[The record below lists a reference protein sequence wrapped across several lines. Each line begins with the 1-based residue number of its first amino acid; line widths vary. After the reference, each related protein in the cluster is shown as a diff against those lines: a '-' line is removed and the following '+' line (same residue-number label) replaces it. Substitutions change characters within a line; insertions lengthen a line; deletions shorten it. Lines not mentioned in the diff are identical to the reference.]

1 MARLPSASVSC
12 KRVRSITLRHRRV
25 VVNRPSPAVLF
36 VIVVA
41 ASVPFLDLG
50 GGTPG
55 AATSAVGAATTSTSI
70 SVGSVAPSLPTASTV
85 APAIVTIIGTIN
97 RLLPDGEVVMNDG
110 QTDYTV
116 GMSATTKIRNLRGNE
131 VTHDFIQL
139 GVQIQVSGTLTG
151 LRILDPTILIPTVL
165 DKP

>member
-1 MARLPSASVSC
+1 M
-12 KRVRSITLRHRRV
+12 
-25 VVNRPSPAVLF
+25 NRPSPAVLF

-41 ASVPFLDLG
+41 AAVPFLDLG
-50 GGTPG
+50 GGAPAGG
-55 AATSAVGAATTSTSI
+55 ASAVGAATTSI
-70 SVGSVAPSLPTASTV
+70 AVSVDSVASSLPTASTV
-85 APAIVTIIGTIN
+85 APAVVTIVGTIN

-116 GMSATTKIRNLRGNE
+116 GMSAATKIRNLRGNE
-131 VTHDFIQL
+131 VTHDFVQL

-151 LRILDPTILIPTVL
+151 SRILDPIIVIPTVL

>member
-1 MARLPSASVSC
+1 M
-12 KRVRSITLRHRRV
+12 
-25 VVNRPSPAVLF
+25 LF

-41 ASVPFLDLG
+41 AAVPFLDLG
-50 GGTPG
+50 GDASGG
-55 AATSAVGAATTSTSI
+55 ATSAVGAVTTSTSI
-70 SVGSVAPSLPTASTV
+70 SVDSVASSLPTAPTV
-85 APAIVTIIGTIN
+85 APAVVTIVGTIN

-110 QTDYTV
+110 QADYTV

-139 GVQIQVSGTLTG
+139 GAQIQVSGTLTG
-151 LRILDPTILIPTVL
+151 SRILDPTVLIPTVL